1 MPRTQTTGIFRLPE
15 PAEGFLR
22 NKVVAA
28 AARPSLARLLCLPR
42 LNSMYA
48 DLAHGDGRDFLKDVL
63 DLLQVKVNVDASDL
77 KRIPKSG
84 PVVVTANHPFG
95 GLEGIVLAMVLRS
108 VRPDVKLMANHLLA
122 MIPEMREHVIAVD
135 PFGGPN
141 STRNNIRA
149 LKECILWL
157 RKGGLLGI
165 FPAGEVSSLNLKKR
179 AILDPE
185 WKPFTGRLIRA
196 AKAAALPVYFKG
208 ANGPLFHLMGLVHP
222 RVRTVL
228 LPREL
233 LNKQRRSVDLCIG
246 SPIAHEKLISLQ
258 SDEQRTQYLRL
269 RSYIL
274 KHRGPAGAAAE
285 PSGVRGTPIPVSDGK
300 KSPALE
306 IESLGQEAVLLQNN
320 EYLVFSA
327 KGEAIPATLREI
339 GRLREQSFRE
349 VGEGTGK
356 DIDLDRFDNHY
367 EHLVLWN
374 RKEREIAG
382 AYRMGRVDSILE
394 TQGRKGLYTATL
406 FKFKNSFFKKVNP
419 SLELGRA
426 FVRKK
431 YRKSYSPPLLLWK
444 GIGRFVAQNPRYGL
458 LFGPVSI
465 SDNYHPLS
473 KLLMMRFLK
482 SKHTAA
488 DDLVKTIKPRTPPRL
503 RSKPPGGLKFKT
515 VNELCNDI
523 EGVSGVVSEIE
534 GDGKGVPVLLRQYLK
549 LGGVILTFNVDN
561 GFGNALDGL
570 MAVDLTKTPVSMLA
584 RYMGPDQAQSFL
596 AHKRDRVR
604 P

>member
-1 MPRTQTTGIFRLPE
+1 MPQPQSTGIFQLP
-15 PAEGFLR
+15 PPTEGPFR
-22 NKVVAA
+22 KKVMA
-28 AARPSLARLLCLPR
+28 AARPPLERLLCLPR

-48 DLAHGDGRDFLKDVL
+48 GLPHGHDRDFLKDVL
-63 DLLQVKVNVDASDL
+63 DLLKVEVNVDASDL
-77 KRIPKSG
+77 KRIPRSG
-84 PVVVTANHPFG
+84 PAVVTANHPFG

-108 VRPDVKLMANHLLA
+108 VRPDIKLMANYMLA

-135 PFGGPN
+135 PFGGPS

-165 FPAGEVSSLNLKKR
+165 FPAGEVASLNLKKR
-179 AILDPE
+179 AVLDPE

-196 AKAAALPVYFKG
+196 AKATALPVYFKG

-222 RVRTVL
+222 RARTVL

-233 LNKQRRSVDLCIG
+233 LNKQRRSVELCIG
-246 SPIAHEKLISLQ
+246 SPIAYEKLASQQ
-258 SDEQRTQYLRL
+258 SDEQLTQYLRL
-269 RSYIL
+269 RSYVL
-274 KHRGPAGAAAE
+274 KHRGRNGDAAKPAE
-285 PSGVRGTPIPVSDGK
+285 VPWVPVSGSNGK
-300 KSPALE
+300 NALGLE
-306 IESLGQEAVLLQNN
+306 IKSLPQEAVLLQKND
-320 EYLVFSA
+320 YLVFSA
-327 KGEAIPATLREI
+327 KGEAIPETLREI
-339 GRLREQSFRE
+339 GRLREKSFRE

-367 EHLVLWN
+367 QHLVLWN
-374 RKEREIAG
+374 QKEKEIVG

-406 FKFKNSFFKKVNP
+406 FKFKRSFFKKINP

-431 YRKSYSPPLLLWK
+431 YRKGYCPLLLLWR
-444 GIGRFVAQNPRYGL
+444 GIGRFVAQNPRYDL

-465 SDNYHPLS
+465 SDNYQPLS

-488 DDLVKTIKPRTPPRL
+488 SDLVKTIKPRTPPRL
-503 RSKPPGGLKFKT
+503 KFKPPGGLRFKT
-515 VNELCNDI
+515 INELCNDI

-549 LGGVILTFNVDN
+549 LGGGILTFNVDN

-570 MAVDLTKTPVSMLA
+570 MVVDLTKIPLPMLA
-584 RYMGPDQAQSFL
+584 RYMGADQAQGFME
-596 AHKRDRVR
+596 HKRGQASS
-604 P
+604 